1 MKTAILTGAAGGIG
15 SAIALRLAK
24 DGAFVVLVGRTAS
37 TLQVVADRITALP
50 SHAGVAVSV
59 LDVTDPDAVEKFYRE
74 TVPPDILVNTAAGAA
89 VIAPI
94 TQTSYADWMNTI
106 QSDLTS
112 TFLMCRG
119 AANAMMP
126 LGSGRIVNMASYHAL
141 GSYPNRSAYAA
152 AKGGVVALTQQLA
165 VELGP
170 YHITVNAI
178 SPGAILT
185 PRTRGFLATD
195 HKIQGRLIQRTP
207 LGRLGTPDDVADT
220 VAWLVGD
227 GAQHV
232 TGQNIIVD
240 GGYQVCLSP
249 LS

>member
-1 MKTAILTGAAGGIG
+1 
-15 SAIALRLAK
+15 
-24 DGAFVVLVGRTAS
+24 
-37 TLQVVADRITALP
+37 
-50 SHAGVAVSV
+50 
-59 LDVTDPDAVEKFYRE
+59 
-74 TVPPDILVNTAAGAA
+74 
-89 VIAPI
+89 
-94 TQTSYADWMNTI
+94 
-106 QSDLTS
+106 
-112 TFLMCRG
+112 
-119 AANAMMP
+119 
-126 LGSGRIVNMASYHAL
+126 MASYHAL

-207 LGRLGTPDDVADT
+207 LGRLGTPEDVADT

-232 TGQNIIVD
+232 TGQNIVVD

-249 LS
+249 LN